1 MNEME
6 FRRIDRLPPYV
17 FNIVNEMK
25 IEARRRG
32 EDIIDLGM
40 GNPDLPTPQPIV
52 DKLTEAAQNSRN
64 HRYSA
69 SRGITKLRVALSS
82 WYERRYGVEI
92 DPEREA
98 LVSIGAKEGLAH
110 LMWVLLRS
118 GDAALVP
125 EPSYPIHQFSC
136 LFAGAEV
143 NSVPLTHDT
152 ADFFADL
159 KQAYERT
166 WPRPRVIL
174 VSFPHNPTGHC
185 VDLDFFERLVRFA
198 QERDIFIIHD
208 FAYAEIAFDGYRPP
222 SIFQVPGAKDVA
234 VEFVSLSKS
243 HSMAGWRVGFCAGN
257 AEAIAGLQRLKSYL
271 DYGVFQPIQIAAIT
285 ALNDCDE
292 VPSLVAAVYQRRRD
306 VLCDGLARA
315 GWPVHKPRGTMFV
328 WASIPEPYRHLGSLE
343 FSKLLL
349 NEAKVA
355 VSPGIGFGQSG
366 EGFVRFALV
375 ENDARIRQAVRGI
388 RKVMDTASKRAS
400 AGVDGADP
408 DPWPHTERATS

>member
-1 MNEME
+1 ME
-6 FRRIDRLPPYV
+6 LRRIDRLPPYV
-17 FNIVNEMK
+17 FSIVNDMK
-25 IEARRRG
+25 ATARRAG

-40 GNPDLPTPQPIV
+40 GNPDLPTPAPIV
-52 DKLTEAAQNSRN
+52 DKLIEAARNGRN

-69 SRGITKLRVALSS
+69 SRGITKLRLALSN
-82 WYERRYGVEI
+82 WYDRRFDVEI

-110 LMWVLLRS
+110 LMWVMLRS
-118 GDAALVP
+118 GDTALVP

-143 NSVPLTHDT
+143 TSVPLSHDT
-152 ADFFADL
+152 ADFFVDL

-185 VDLDFFERLVRFA
+185 VTTDFFERLVRFA
-198 QERDIFIIHD
+198 KENDVFIIHD
-208 FAYAEIAFDGYRPP
+208 FAYAEIVFDGYKPP

-243 HSMAGWRVGFCAGN
+243 HSMSGWRLGFAAGN

-271 DYGVFQPIQIAAIT
+271 DYGVFQPIQIAAII

-292 VPSLVAAVYQRRRD
+292 VPPAVASVYGQRRD
-306 VLCDGLARA
+306 VLCEGLDRL
-315 GWPVHKPRGTMFV
+315 GWHVEKPRGTMFV
-328 WASIPEPYRHLGSLE
+328 WAPIPERYAGLGSLE

-366 EGFVRFALV
+366 DGFVRFALV

-388 RKVMDTASKRAS
+388 RRVL
-400 AGVDGADP
+400 
-408 DPWPHTERATS
+408 E

>member
-1 MNEME
+1 ME

-25 IEARRRG
+25 IEARQHG

-52 DKLTEAAQNSRN
+52 DKLAEAAQNSRN

-69 SRGITKLRVALSS
+69 SRGITKLRLALSN

-198 QERDIFIIHD
+198 QEREVFIIHD
-208 FAYAEIAFDGYRPP
+208 FAYAEICFDGYKPP

-257 AEAIAGLQRLKSYL
+257 AEAVAGLQRLKSYL

-292 VPSLVAAVYQRRRD
+292 VPPLVAAAYQRRRD

-343 FSKLLL
+343 FSKVLLT
-349 NEAKVA
+349 EAKVA

-375 ENDARIRQAVRGI
+375 ENDARIRQAVRGV
-388 RKVMDTASKRAS
+388 RRVMDAASKGAS
-400 AGVDGADP
+400 AGAQPTG
-408 DPWPHTERATS
+408 